1 MKYPYLSDCHCHS
14 NCSFDADD
22 PVNMLCENAIR
33 QGLYALT
40 VTDHCE
46 CNVYH
51 QTGALSS
58 IRQSFL
64 ETKKAAAL
72 FQGEL
77 RVLKG
82 IELGQPLQN
91 PSAAQEVLQAFPFDF
106 VLASLHNLRGMPD
119 FYFLDYTQIDVQQL
133 LTDYFQQVLEMA
145 RQADFDSLAHL
156 SYPLRYAIGEYG
168 LSIPSEPYAAQ
179 IDAILQTLVERDKAL
194 EVNTSGLRQKIGET
208 LPSFPV
214 IRRFRELG
222 GRYVTIGSDAHRW
235 GDIGSGLEEGLA
247 RIREAGFS
255 SFTIF
260 MERKP
265 HLLPIV

>member
-82 IELGQPLQN
+82 IELGQPMVN
-91 PSAAQEVLQAFPFDF
+91 PELAKSILEKHEFDY
-106 VLASLHNLRGMPD
+106 VIGSVHKIGTLTLSNVAYNAHNVEDICLNYLDAIYELADEG
-119 FYFLDYTQIDVQQL
+119 
-133 LTDYFQQVLEMA
+133 
-145 RQADFDSLAHL
+145 DFDCLGHIDMIRL
-156 SYPLRYAIGEYG
+156 
-168 LSIPSEPYAAQ
+168 YAAKQ
-179 IDAILQTLVERDKAL
+179 GTPLDMLEYEDQLVPILRRVIERGKGI
-194 EVNTSGLRQKIGET
+194 EINTTGFRQEISTT
-208 LPSFPV
+208 LPNLDLLKLYRS
-214 IRRFRELG
+214 LG
-222 GRYVTIGSDAHRW
+222 GQIVTIGSDAHCTA
-235 GDIGSGLEEGLA
+235 DIGSGWSESAILA
-247 RIREAGFS
+247 KQAGFDYV
-255 SFTIF
+255 TLY
-260 MERKP
+260 EKRR
-265 HLLPIV
+265 PILIPIE